1 MNALGTL
8 PRRWTIAATGFVLIF
23 SAGAAWGDSVRMPKT
38 SLNAYRQ
45 ECASCHMAYPPGLL
59 PAESWRRII
68 GSLDKH
74 YGTDA
79 SLDAKTARE
88 IEQWLIANGAT
99 FKRVREAPAKN
110 RITRSAWF
118 GRKHREIP
126 AEVWRRASVRSP
138 ANCNACHAGAEQGRF
153 SDDEVR
159 VPR

>member
-8 PRRWTIAATGFVLIF
+8 HERWTIAATAFVLIF
-23 SAGAAWGDSVRMPKT
+23 SAGAARADRVRMPAAP
-38 SLNAYRQ
+38 LNAYRQ

-68 GSLDKH
+68 GSLSKH

-79 SLDAKTARE
+79 SLDAETAHE
-88 IEQWLIANGAT
+88 IEQWLSANGAT
-99 FKRVREAPAKN
+99 FKRVREAPSEN
-110 RITRSAWF
+110 RITGSAWF

-126 AEVWRRASVRSP
+126 AEVWRRASVRGP

-159 VPR
+159 IPR

>member
-1 MNALGTL
+1 MCS
-8 PRRWTIAATGFVLIF
+8 ISATRADRI
-23 SAGAAWGDSVRMPKT
+23 RMPAT

-68 GSLDKH
+68 RSLDNH

-79 SLDAKTARE
+79 SLDAQPARE
-88 IEQWLIANGAT
+88 IEQWLSANSAT
-99 FKRVREAPAKN
+99 FKRAREAPAEN

-118 GRKHREIP
+118 TREHREIP
-126 AEVWRRASVRSP
+126 AHVWQRAAVRSP
-138 ANCNACHAGAEQGRF
+138 ANCNACHARAEQGRF

-159 VPR
+159 LPR